1 MKYAPHHVR
10 LQHMAPHCATPLRL
24 TVAITALLTLGACAY
39 TPPSEQQIA
48 VTNAALMQAE
58 NTGANEYAPV
68 QMKAA
73 RDKMDRAAAATTAR
87 DYPLANSLAEEA
99 LADVRL
105 AQAKVQ
111 SGKALKAADQL
122 QKDRAVLNNEIQRNS
137 NK

>member
-1 MKYAPHHVR
+1 MEPTMKYAPHHTTPR
-10 LQHMAPHCATPLRL
+10 CATPLRL
-24 TVAITALLTLGACAY
+24 TVAIAALLALGACAY
-39 TPPSEQQIA
+39 TPPSDQQIA
-48 VTNAALMQAE
+48 VTNSALMQAE
-58 NTGANEYAPV
+58 NIGANEYAPA

-73 RDKMDRAAAATTAR
+73 RDKMDRATVATTAR
-87 DYPLANSLAEEA
+87 DYPLANSLAQEA

-122 QKDRAVLNNEIQRNS
+122 RQERAVLNNEIQRNI